1 MPTSGHSY
9 IFYKVPIIALISLIA
24 ATLLFANIFPAN
36 NKISV
41 LGQIANAQTQPP
53 QFPIRNVEFSTS
65 PDKAGDPATVSIGPM
80 MGSGCEV
87 CSFIKYIPGV
97 IGKAGVAYKSAQT
110 LDLSGAKR
118 IVFFAKGQLGGENV
132 AFVAIGK
139 PSTTSPV
146 PPNIFSNLNFAVI
159 SKNVTL
165 TKTWER
171 YQLSLNVS
179 SLTGV
184 TDPFGFIVSKVRSQA
199 PASSLNSPQP
209 PLNDPS
215 PNHIAFF
222 LKGVTFDTNPAVNP
236 ISTAY
241 VGDWQ
246 TTATPTKANT
256 TTNSLNTTTPTTT
269 NSLNTTTPTTTT
281 PTTTNSLNTT
291 TPTTTNSLN
300 TTTPTT
306 TNSLNTTTPTT
317 TNSLNTT
324 TPTTTATSTK
334 AATTTNDTLKRGT
347 GPIPSRYFVF

>member
-1 MPTSGHSY
+1 MHKPSPS
-9 IFYKVPIIALISLIA
+9 S
-24 ATLLFANIFPAN
+24 
-36 NKISV
+36 
-41 LGQIANAQTQPP
+41 

-65 PDKAGDPATVSIGPM
+65 PDKAGDPATVSVGPM
-80 MGSGCEV
+80 TGAGCEV

-209 PLNDPS
+209 PLNNPS

-222 LKGVTFDTNPAVNP
+222 LKGVTFDNNPAVNP

-269 NSLNTTTPTTTT
+269 NSLNSTTPTTTIAETTT
-281 PTTTNSLNTT
+281 PTTTNSLNST
-291 TPTTTNSLN
+291 TPTTTIQNNN
-300 TTTPTT
+300 TD
-306 TNSLNTTTPTT
+306 NNC
-317 TNSLNTT
+317 N
-324 TPTTTATSTK
+324 
-334 AATTTNDTLKRGT
+334 
-347 GPIPSRYFVF
+347 IY